1 MILQILV
8 ALSIIGQLVFIIY
21 VCNDRSPTKR
31 KSDLIEDEFNKMGE
45 E

>member
-21 VCNDRSPTKR
+21 VCNDRSPSKR

>member
-21 VCNDRSPTKR
+21 VCNDRSSSKR